1 MPSQTSTNQPKTAIA
16 KSICIVGMMGVG
28 KTTFGKKLARKL
40 KRKFFDV
47 DIEIERELGHT
58 IEWIFENA
66 GEQHFRKL
74 EEVKIKELLELGEP
88 IVLALGGGAF
98 INENS
103 RARIKEQAISV
114 WLDATPEVIL
124 NRVKGRSHRPLL
136 NVEDKMQQIV
146 KILEA
151 RRAIYAEA
159 DIHIRT
165 DEGTNQNILDK
176 LIREIRSSLTEV
188 I

>member
-1 MPSQTSTNQPKTAIA
+1 MPAQTITNQPKTSNA

-28 KTTFGKKLARKL
+28 KTTFGKKLAKKL
-40 KRKFFDV
+40 KREFFDV
-47 DIEIERELGHT
+47 DVEIENEIGHT

-74 EEVKIKELLELGEP
+74 EESKVKELLELEKP
-88 IVLALGGGAF
+88 IVIALGGGAF
-98 INENS
+98 INENT
-103 RARIKEQAISV
+103 RARIKQQAISV

-124 NRVKGRSHRPLL
+124 NRVKGRTHRPLL

-146 KILEA
+146 KILET

-159 DIHIRT
+159 DLHVRT

-176 LIREIRSSLTEV
+176 IIKEIKVLGLDK
-188 I
+188 